1 MRDAPRRDVNKSE
14 RDARACIVSAEEPTR
29 SERDKV
35 WRRVKRL
42 YTGLPWKSGKNRER
56 QKNLVWIDP
65 QKHEDENSDMER

>member
-1 MRDAPRRDVNKSE
+1 MIAKYCDALGKMRDAPRRDVNKSE

-42 YTGLPWKSGKNRER
+42 YTGLP
-56 QKNLVWIDP
+56 
-65 QKHEDENSDMER
+65 